1 MRLGKIRLF
10 FYLFFINFLNL
21 SHAEEKIT
29 TVPLVNLENLEASFE
44 NEDTEEQ
51 NISNQD
57 TLFLK
62 EKKIKE
68 SENKSTVVN
77 IVALDKITA
86 KTSDVSLFLGETKKF
101 GLLEI
106 KALKCGNVESQSEQE
121 QAAYIQVKD
130 LSNNVN
136 DQVFVFNG
144 WTFSSS
150 TTLNPLDHPVY
161 DFWLIGCE
169 NV

>member
-1 MRLGKIRLF
+1 MKFGKSSLFYFLF
-10 FYLFFINFLNL
+10 FFNFLTFL
-21 SHAEEKIT
+21 YTEDKIKT
-29 TVPLVNLENLEASFE
+29 IPLVNLENLEASFE
-44 NEDTEEQ
+44 NEESENQ
-51 NISNQD
+51 NILKKKN
-57 TLFLK
+57 LILK

-68 SENKSTVVN
+68 TDNKSIRVN

-86 KTSDVSLFLGETKKF
+86 KTSDVNLFLGETKKF
-101 GLLEI
+101 GLIEI
-106 KALKCGNVESQSEQE
+106 KAIKCGNVESQSEKG

-130 LSNNVN
+130 LSENVN
-136 DQVFVFNG
+136 NQVFVFNG